1 MGDLFERQM
10 AMYVTYHRDAR
21 NRATHFLGIPAIVFS
36 LIQLSALV
44 RLPVGEQG
52 LSLAVALTVAVWA
65 LWVALNRPIGLAMAL
80 FLAPCVWL
88 AEWVAATQGPATVW
102 WVFGATFV
110 GGWALQLWGHVYEGK
125 RPALL
130 SNLFQALIGPMFLVA
145 EIFEHL
151 GLQKDLRDRV
161 ETIARAREA
170 GMVKAAAE

>member
-44 RLPVGEQG
+44 RLPLGEDG
-52 LSLAVALTVAVWA
+52 ISLAPVLTAAVWA

-80 FLAPCVWL
+80 FLGPCVLL
-88 AEWVAATQGPATVW
+88 AEWVAATQGTATVW

-151 GLQKDLRDRV
+151 GWQKDLRDRV
-161 ETIARAREA
+161 ETIARARESK
-170 GMVKAAAE
+170 MAAAE